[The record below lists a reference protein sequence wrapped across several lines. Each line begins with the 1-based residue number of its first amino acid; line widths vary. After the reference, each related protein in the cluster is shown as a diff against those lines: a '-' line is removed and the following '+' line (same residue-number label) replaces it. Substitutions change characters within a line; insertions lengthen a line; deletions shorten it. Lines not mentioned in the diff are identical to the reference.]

1 VASGAPGAAASPH
14 RYESGDVYGAEA
26 VTYKDRSAGLL
37 GKELASGVF
46 LMLTKI
52 HKFYEG

>member
-1 VASGAPGAAASPH
+1 VDCGVRRAGSGRIPS
-14 RYESGDVYGAEA
+14 SVYGAEA